1 MTHYS
6 RIIGCGSY
14 LPKSVVTNQEMGQLV
29 DTSDEWI
36 RTRTGITQR
45 HIASPQETT
54 VSLATHAAE
63 NALKQAHLSKDEIDL
78 IVVATTTPDYTFPS
92 CAASV
97 QAKLG
102 IRNCASFDVQAV
114 CAGFIYAL
122 ATADSFLK
130 TGLATQALVIG
141 AETMSR
147 ILDWEDR
154 TTCVLFGDG
163 AGAVILRRDTG
174 HNPLAQGFIGHV
186 LHTDGQYQHILQTS
200 GGVSTTGHSGKIQM
214 NGQEV
219 FKHAVEKMADSVIE
233 LLDKHHYKPEDL
245 DWLVPHQ
252 ANIRIIEA
260 TGKRLNLPAE
270 KVITTVQKHA
280 NTSAASIPLALTDA
294 AERNIFKPG
303 DTIAL
308 TAIGGGLSWGASLF
322 KW

>member
-54 VSLATHAAE
+54 VSLATQAAE
-63 NALKQAHLSKDEIDL
+63 NALKQANLSKDEIDL
-78 IVVATTTPDYTFPS
+78 IIVATTTPDHTFPS
-92 CAASV
+92 SAASV
-97 QAKLG
+97 QAQLG
-102 IRNCASFDVQAV
+102 ITQGAAFDVQAV

-130 TGLATQALVIG
+130 TGLATHALVIG

-147 ILDWEDR
+147 IIDWEDR

-163 AGAVILRRDTG
+163 AGAVILRHETSNNALNEG
-174 HNPLAQGFIGHV
+174 LIGHV
-186 LHTDGQYQHILQTS
+186 MHADGQYQHILKTS
-200 GGVSTTGHSGKIQM
+200 GGVSTTGHSGKVQM

-219 FKHAVEKMADSVIE
+219 FKHAVEKMANSVIE

-260 TGKRLNLPAE
+260 TGKRLNLSPQ

-280 NTSAASIPLALTDA
+280 NTSAASIPLAMADA
-294 AERNIFKPG
+294 VERNIFKPG
-303 DTIAL
+303 NTIAL
-308 TAIGGGLSWGASLF
+308 TAIGGGLSWGASLL